1 MLFRHVQLLETPMD
15 CKPPGSS
22 VHGISPGKNTGVGC
36 HALLQG
42 IFPTQGLNPRLL
54 RLPSAL
60 QVNSLPLSHQ
70 RSPVRQ
76 RLSPFRSFTLLS
88 APLQKGLWGYYL
100 FVFRMWVA
108 HGPFCVPWRHTL
120 PSAGIWTGVLPG
132 QLRAGMCLI
141 PSWIWMICWLLR

>member
-1 MLFRHVQLLETPMD
+1 MEYSL
-15 CKPPGSS
+15 PGSS

-100 FVFRMWVA
+100 FVFRSSCGWRMARSVS
-108 HGPFCVPWRHTL
+108 HGDTL
-120 PSAGIWTGVLPG
+120 FP
-132 QLRAGMCLI
+132 LRAFGLVY
-141 PSWIWMICWLLR
+141 SLVS